1 METLKRAEKDE
12 DASTNSAGSL
22 PGVEGR
28 GERGGEK
35 KKKREKE
42 EKKKVCVSVNAEK
55 HEVLELDYHLE
66 SVTNPKLQQ

>member
-28 GERGGEK
+28 GERGGK
-35 KKKREKE
+35 KKKERERG
-42 EKKKVCVSVNAEK
+42 EKKSLCEC
-55 HEVLELDYHLE
+55 ER
-66 SVTNPKLQQ
+66 